1 MKKFKKALSA
11 ITALMAA
18 IVSVAIVVPA
28 SAAAADDAIV
38 VSSGKAYIGNGAAG
52 IAIAASYDENG
63 KLTYVKT
70 KTVDEGCV
78 ARFNVEI
85 GDRIMYWSATGN
97 ARPLAGAVTV
107 TEDNIKEV
115 VSNEN
120 VYEKAVQNVLYEAL
134 GKSKGANMT
143 ELQKAV
149 ALHDWLVVNCQYD
162 LSYGKKHL
170 NPYDKYGAVVDGYCV
185 CDGYTKAYADLLGR
199 VGIKA
204 ERVVGLKGTERHAW
218 NCITIGGKKYY
229 VDVTA
234 DDPVEDVPGRVGRS
248 YFLVSDSVL
257 KLNNYNS
264 FTSRNCTDTT
274 YEKCDMFMGFHM
286 AFMWNDDIQKFYYI
300 DMDEVKTTADF
311 TEELIPTSDE
321 NGARPSSYAVTDNG
335 KYLSFLRPGFNTNEC
350 TVYLYCFETGEY
362 YSYAIKGIDGIIL
375 GRVRQNRNNIEV
387 VMDTYDKDN
396 FNFLNHSYVKAF
408 IPIPKVINKRYVTFD
423 ENYSGG
429 KVTSCA
435 YINNYWTNGDGI
447 FYEPKRLGLTFGG
460 WYTEKDGGT
469 EVKNFDE
476 ITGDNVTLYAHWWGR
491 WSMKKKP
498 TLTET
503 GTAIRSLD
511 GYPDVTDEIII
522 PELTDTSVWTRH
534 VFKEADEFNEGK
546 EMYRTD
552 AYGDVWY
559 VQITTP
565 KLVLMENK
573 IGYADGK
580 VWIAVLKDGKYYVV
594 FKTADSE
601 GRMGNPDVPAG
612 KRVVV
617 NYPRTFT
624 PSGKVT
630 ATLYDSNDNA
640 LCSVEYEV

>member
-1 MKKFKKALSA
+1 MNNFKKALSA
-11 ITALMAA
+11 ITVLMAA

-120 VYEKAVQNVLYEAL
+120 VYEKALQNVIYEAL

-204 ERVVGLKGTERHAW
+204 ERVVGLKGTELHAW
-218 NCITIGGKKYY
+218 NCVTIGGKKYY

-234 DDPVEDVPGRVGRS
+234 DDPVPDVPDRVGRS
-248 YFLVSDSVL
+248 YFLVTDRVL
-257 KLNNYNS
+257 KRDNYNS

-274 YEKCDMFMGFHM
+274 YEKYDMFNGFPM
-286 AFMWNDDIQKFYYI
+286 AYMWNDDIQKFYYI

-311 TEELIPTSDE
+311 TEKLIPSSKE
-321 NGARPSSYAVTDNG
+321 NGVRPSSYAVTDNG
-335 KYLSFLRPGFNTNEC
+335 KYLSFLRPSFNDDEC
-350 TVYLYCFETGEY
+350 YVYLYSFETGEY
-362 YSYAIKGIDGIIL
+362 YSYTIKGIDRIIFN
-375 GRVRQNRNNIEV
+375 RVRQNRNNIEV
-387 VMDTYDKDN
+387 VMDGYKDD
-396 FNFLNHSYVKAF
+396 FLDRSYVNAF
-408 IPIPKVINKRYVTFD
+408 IPIPKVINKRYATFD
-423 ENYSGG
+423 ENYTGG
-429 KVTSCA
+429 KKTSCA

-460 WYTEKDGGT
+460 WYTEKDGGK
-469 EVKNFDE
+469 EIKNFDE
-476 ITGDNVTLYAHWWGR
+476 ITGDNVTLYAHWWGS

-522 PELTDTSVWTRH
+522 PELTDTSVWTRQ
-534 VFKEADEFNEGK
+534 VFKKADEFNEGK
-546 EMYRTD
+546 ERYRS
-552 AYGDVWY
+552 AYGDVW
-559 VQITTP
+559 VDTP
-565 KLVLMENK
+565 KLALTKNK

-580 VWIAVLKDGKYYVV
+580 IWIAVLKDGDYTIRYTTSDTVRDWTV
-594 FKTADSE
+594 
-601 GRMGNPDVPAG
+601 RDVPAG
-612 KRVVV
+612 QRLEV
-617 NYPRTFT
+617 NYPRNFN
-624 PSGKVT
+624 PSGKVI
-630 ATLYDSNDNA
+630 ATLYDSSVNE